1 MTEDENPPSR
11 SEPDATRA
19 DPVGRLDDVAPD
31 GAGAPEENPAD
42 IRTQRLAK
50 LDRLRSA
57 GVDVYPYRFDRDRT
71 LAELRAEFGGLEA
84 GAETEVE
91 VRVAGRIML
100 KRGQGRLTF
109 ITLSD
114 RDGAVQLFVSQG
126 VLGKEAFL
134 EFNDL
139 DRGDWIGVVGTV
151 MVTKKGELSVKMSGY
166 ELLSKSLRP
175 LPDKWKGLS
184 DTDQRYR
191 QRYVDLIVNAD
202 ARANF
207 LIRTLAVQA
216 IRDRMRARGYLEVE
230 TPVLSLTQGG
240 ATARPFVT
248 HYNALDLDTY
258 LRIALELPLKRLIV
272 GGMEAVF
279 EIGRIFRNE
288 GIDTRHNP
296 EFTMIESY
304 EAFVDYTEMMTL
316 VEDLVSSAA
325 MAAIGTTHITVRG
338 TEIDLAPPYR
348 RVTMI
353 DLIREHAGVD
363 VHPSMSVADLHGVL
377 TGLGIGF
384 DPAWGP
390 GRLVAEIYDERVEVE
405 LVAPTF
411 VMDYPREI
419 SPLAKAHRDDPT
431 LVERFELVVGG
442 RELANAYSELNDPV
456 DQLARFQHEAGR
468 KAAGDVEAG
477 DVDLDYVRALEYG
490 MPPAGGMGMGIDRLT
505 MLLAEVDSIRE
516 VILFPTLRPEAGLHE
531 DEFAVPAPTDR
542 S

>member
-1 MTEDENPPSR
+1 MTEDENPPTP
-11 SEPDATRA
+11 SEPEFARA
-19 DPVGRLDDVAPD
+19 DEDEA
-31 GAGAPEENPAD
+31 APEENAAD

-50 LDRLRSA
+50 LDRLRA
-57 GVDVYPYRFDRDRT
+57 EGVEVYPYRFDRDRT
-71 LAELRAEFGGLEA
+71 LAELRAEFGTLEA
-84 GAETEVE
+84 GDETEVE
-91 VRVAGRIML
+91 VHVAGRIML
-100 KRGQGRLTF
+100 KRAQGRLTF

-114 RDGAVQLFVSQG
+114 RDDDVQLFVSQG
-126 VLGKEAFL
+126 VLGKEPFV

-151 MVTKKGELSVKMSGY
+151 MVTKKGELSVKVSRY
-166 ELLSKSLRP
+166 ELLSKALRP

-184 DTDQRYR
+184 DVDQRYR

-202 ARANF
+202 ARSNF

-230 TPVLSLTQGG
+230 TPVLSHTQGG
-240 ATARPFVT
+240 ATARPFIT

-288 GIDTRHNP
+288 GLDTRHNP

-325 MAAIGTTHITVRG
+325 LAAIGTTRITVRG
-338 TEIDLAPPYR
+338 AEIDLAPPYR
-348 RVTMI
+348 RTTMI
-353 DLIREHAGVD
+353 ELIKEHAGVE
-363 VHPSMSVADLHGVL
+363 VHPSMSVTDLRGVL
-377 TGLGIGF
+377 GGLGIGF
-384 DPAWGP
+384 DPKWGP

-456 DQLARFQHEAGR
+456 DQLARFRGEAAR
-468 KAAGDVEAG
+468 KAAGDTEAG

-531 DEFAVPAPTDR
+531 EEFVVPVPTDP